1 MKGYLLVGL
10 SMLGLA
16 GCAVEPLSLQRD
28 VTYIAEWI
36 GPQPVIGRNP
46 ISLTFSADR
55 AYGNGGCNHW
65 FADYQ
70 LEGQQIRFSQ
80 IGSTRKAC
88 GEAIMEQERQFLEIL
103 ARVERWDVSNID
115 QLRFWPAEGEP
126 IRVWPEQN

>member
-10 SMLGLA
+10 STLGLA

-28 VTYIAEWI
+28 VSYIAEWI

-70 LEGQQIRFSQ
+70 LDGQQIRFSQ
-80 IGSTRKAC
+80 IGSTRKFC

-103 ARVERWDVSNID
+103 SRVERWDVSNID

>member
-1 MKGYLLVGL
+1 MKGHLLLGL
-10 SMLGLA
+10 ATLGLA

-36 GPQPVIGRNP
+36 GAQPVIGRNP
-46 ISLTFSADR
+46 ISLTFSKDR

-70 LEGQQIRFSQ
+70 LDGGTISFSQ

-88 GEAIMEQERQFLEIL
+88 DAAIMEQERQFLEIL
-103 ARVERWDVSNID
+103 SRVERWDVSNID